1 MIEMDGDNSMA
12 KIEGVS
18 ANISERKSLKDK
30 LKVIGP
36 GAIITA
42 SFIGPGTVTTAT
54 RAGASFGY
62 AILWAVVFSI
72 IATIV
77 LQEMTARLGIITQK
91 GLGEAVREQFTHPIL
106 KYGSMWLVMFAVSIG
121 CAAYIAGDLLG
132 TSLGI
137 STLTGIPSNILG
149 PIFGVLIL
157 FLGLSG
163 SYKLIERVMIG
174 LIVIMSFTF
183 ITTMV
188 MAKPNLGEVFQGAFI
203 PSIPSG
209 SIIMIIA
216 LIGTTVVPYNFFM
229 HATMVQQ
236 RWNKPSDLK
245 EARWDTIVSISIGG
259 LITAAILITA
269 GAMIK
274 GMEVTSAA
282 DLSLSL
288 EPILGEWA
296 KVFISLGLF
305 AAGFSSALAS
315 PLGAAY
321 TVGSVLKWENGMKD
335 KRFKAVFVI
344 IMIIGI
350 VSSGLGFKPL
360 DVLLFAQ
367 ALNGILLPVI
377 AILLLIIMNN
387 KKRLG
392 EYTNSLKGNIIG
404 GIVALICTGLG
415 LYSLVDAIK
424 AFIGA

>member
-1 MIEMDGDNSMA
+1 MTRIEDVNVNANMSKEKKSFSDRL
-12 KIEGVS
+12 KI
-18 ANISERKSLKDK
+18 
-30 LKVIGP
+30 IGP

-54 RAGASFGY
+54 RAGASFGF
-62 AILWAVVFSI
+62 ALLWAVLFSI

-77 LQEMTARLGIITQK
+77 LQEMTARLGIITRK
-91 GLGEAVREQFTHPIL
+91 GLGDAVREQFTNPIL
-106 KYGSMWLVMFAVSIG
+106 KYGSMWLVMIAISVG
-121 CAAYIAGDLLG
+121 CAAYMAGDLLG

-137 STLTGIPSNILG
+137 TTLTGIPSNILG
-149 PIFGVLIL
+149 PIIGIVIL

-163 SYKLIERVMIG
+163 SYKLIERVMIT
-174 LIVIMSFTF
+174 LIVVMSFTF
-183 ITTMV
+183 ITTMII
-188 MAKPNLGEVFQGAFI
+188 AKPDLGELFKGAFI
-203 PSIPSG
+203 PSMPSG
-209 SIIMIIA
+209 SIIMVIA

-229 HATMVQQ
+229 HSTMVQE

-245 EARWDTIVSISIGG
+245 EARWDTIISISIGG

-282 DLSLSL
+282 DLSVQLQ
-288 EPILGEWA
+288 PILGDWA
-296 KVFISLGLF
+296 KVFMSLGLF

-315 PLGAAY
+315 PLGAAI

-335 KRFKAVFVI
+335 KRFKAVFI
-344 IMIIGI
+344 TIMVIGI
-350 VSSGLGFKPL
+350 VSSGLGFNPL

-377 AILLLIIMNN
+377 AILLLIFMNN

-392 EYTNSLKGNIIG
+392 EYTNSVKANVFG
-404 GIVALICTGLG
+404 GIVVLICTGLG
-415 LYSLVDAIK
+415 IYSLIDAIK
-424 AFIGA
+424 AFMGA

>member
-1 MIEMDGDNSMA
+1 MTRIEDVNVNANMSKEKKSFTDRL
-12 KIEGVS
+12 KI
-18 ANISERKSLKDK
+18 
-30 LKVIGP
+30 IGP

-54 RAGASFGY
+54 RAGASFGF
-62 AILWAVVFSI
+62 ALLWAVLFSI

-77 LQEMTARLGIITQK
+77 LQEMTARLGIITRK
-91 GLGEAVREQFTHPIL
+91 GLGDAVREQFTNPIL
-106 KYGSMWLVMFAVSIG
+106 KYGSMWLVMIAISVG
-121 CAAYIAGDLLG
+121 CAAYMAGDLLG

-137 STLTGIPSNILG
+137 TTLTGVPSNILG
-149 PIFGVLIL
+149 PIIGIVIL

-163 SYKLIERVMIG
+163 SYKLIERVMIT
-174 LIVIMSFTF
+174 LIVVMSFTF
-183 ITTMV
+183 ITTMII
-188 MAKPNLGEVFQGAFI
+188 AKPDLGELFKGAFI
-203 PSIPSG
+203 PSMPSG
-209 SIIMIIA
+209 SIIMVIA

-229 HATMVQQ
+229 HSTMVQE
-236 RWNKPSDLK
+236 RWSKPSDLK
-245 EARWDTIVSISIGG
+245 EARWDTIISISIGG

-282 DLSLSL
+282 DLSVQLQ
-288 EPILGEWA
+288 PILGDWA
-296 KVFISLGLF
+296 KVFMSLGLF

-315 PLGAAY
+315 PLGAAI

-335 KRFKAVFVI
+335 KRFKAVFI
-344 IMIIGI
+344 TIMVIGI
-350 VSSGLGFKPL
+350 VSSGLGFNPL

-377 AILLLIIMNN
+377 AILLLIFMNN

-392 EYTNSLKGNIIG
+392 EYTNSLKANIFG

-415 LYSLVDAIK
+415 LYSLIDAIK
-424 AFIGA
+424 AFMGA

>member
-1 MIEMDGDNSMA
+1 MTATKEVDTTTTE
-12 KIEGVS
+12 KPT
-18 ANISERKSLKDK
+18 LKNK

-54 RAGASFGY
+54 RAGASFGF

-72 IATIV
+72 LATII
-77 LQEMTARLGIITQK
+77 LQEMSARLGIITRQ
-91 GLGEAVREQFTHPIL
+91 GLGEAIREQFANPIL
-106 KYGSMWLVMFAVSIG
+106 KFGSMWLVMIAVGIG

-137 STLTGIPSNILG
+137 STLTGISPNVLG
-149 PIFGVLIL
+149 PIFGVVIL
-157 FLGLSG
+157 LLGLSG
-163 SYKLIERVMIG
+163 SYKLIERVMVV
-174 LIVIMSFTF
+174 LIVVMSFTF
-183 ITTMV
+183 ITTMIV
-188 MAKPNLGEVFQGAFI
+188 AKPDLGAVFQGAFI
-203 PSIPSG
+203 PTLPSG
-209 SIIMIIA
+209 SIIMVIA
-216 LIGTTVVPYNFFM
+216 LIGTTVVPYNFFI
-229 HATMVQQ
+229 HSTMVQE
-236 RWNKPSDLK
+236 RWSKPSDLK
-245 EARWDTIVSISIGG
+245 EARLDTIVSISIGG

-269 GAMIK
+269 GAMIY
-274 GMEVTSAA
+274 GVEVSSVA
-282 DLSLSL
+282 DLSLQL

-296 KVFISLGLF
+296 KVFISIGLF

-315 PLGAAY
+315 PLGAAV
-321 TVGSVLKWENGMKD
+321 TIGSVLKWKNGMKD

-344 IMIIGI
+344 VMVIGI

-392 EYTNSLKGNIIG
+392 KYTNSVKANIVG

-415 LYSLVDAIK
+415 IYSLVDAVQV
-424 AFIGA
+424 FLG